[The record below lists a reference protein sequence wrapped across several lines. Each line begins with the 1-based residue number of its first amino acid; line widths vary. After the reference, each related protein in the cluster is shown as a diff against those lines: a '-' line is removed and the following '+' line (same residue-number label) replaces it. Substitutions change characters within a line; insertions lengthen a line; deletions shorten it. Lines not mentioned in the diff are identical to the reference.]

1 MERFLERHQDRIEG
15 IISGFDRILFRGSLR
30 SISRSDGI
38 QLWIRS
44 QGILMKDFRSYA
56 MKLSERITD
65 HAKAFAQ
72 SKGRPYQ
79 HVSSPHASKE
89 AIAQAIIARDK
100 VKAGLI
106 CVLSCVEKCK
116 TFRFARLSRKKK
128 HFGLLYI
135 DGQCLHLYFYF
146 LDPEFGLMHVRLQTW
161 LPFPIQVCLNGW
173 EWLAHRLDK
182 AHIPYQKSDNCFLHI
197 GDIPKAQ
204 RFTNELIH
212 RNWARFL
219 NPLAKLVNPWMI
231 RNALKIHPY
240 YWSIRESEYS
250 SDVLFKSRADLNS
263 IYPSLLDHAIR
274 TFHCG
279 DVLRFLQRR
288 VCFNGEVKSSF
299 KVRIEGTRIKHWVQE
314 NSIKMYDKQGS
325 VLRIEVTINNP
336 RRWKV
341 WRRGTHKGKRCMGWI
356 PMRKGI
362 ADIRRRAEIS
372 RAANERYLDALS
384 IVGQPI
390 CVHKVFDPVAKQ
402 IYRKGRPFRPLH
414 PLAPIDSGILEAV
427 NRGNFLLHG
436 FRNGDL
442 RQILF
447 PASDILPATKR
458 QAQSRVSRILSLLR
472 AHGLVFKVSKTNRYR
487 LTHRGLSL
495 ASTAIKLRKVNL
507 LDLVA

>member
-1 MERFLERHQDRIEG
+1 MRAINGVLV
-15 IISGFDRILFRGSLR
+15 
-30 SISRSDGI
+30 
-38 QLWIRS
+38 
-44 QGILMKDFRSYA
+44 
-56 MKLSERITD
+56 TN
-65 HAKAFAQ
+65 AFEFCLANT
-72 SKGRPYQ
+72 
-79 HVSSPHASKE
+79 
-89 AIAQAIIARDK
+89 
-100 VKAGLI
+100 GL
-106 CVLSCVEKCK
+106 
-116 TFRFARLSRKKK
+116 A
-128 HFGLLYI
+128 
-135 DGQCLHLYFYF
+135 
-146 LDPEFGLMHVRLQTW
+146 
-161 LPFPIQVCLNGW
+161 
-173 EWLAHRLDK
+173 
-182 AHIPYQKSDNCFLHI
+182 
-197 GDIPKAQ
+197 
-204 RFTNELIH
+204 
-212 RNWARFL
+212 
-219 NPLAKLVNPWMI
+219 
-231 RNALKIHPY
+231 
-240 YWSIRESEYS
+240 WSIRESEYS
-250 SDVLFKSRADLNS
+250 SDVLFKSRADLNR

-325 VLRIEVTINNP
+325 VLRIEVTINHP

-341 WRRGTHKGKRCMGWI
+341 WRRGIHKGKRCMGWI

-458 QAQSRVSRILSLLR
+458 QAQSRVSRVLSLLR